1 MTHVAIPAS
10 AVPLVAALA
19 PGVVAGAALLC
30 RRMAV
35 ERLAQRSARKRFST
49 QMTIRAMHTVPA
61 APAAAP
67 APALA
72 GEAFPPVGH
81 GLLRGPAATPPGT
94 PVEGVA

>member
-19 PGVVAGAALLC
+19 PGVVAGVALLC

-49 QMTIRAMHTVPA
+49 QMTIRAMHTAPL
-61 APAAAP
+61 APATAAP
-67 APALA
+67 APAPA
-72 GEAFPPVGH
+72 GDAFPPVGH
-81 GLLRGPAATPPGT
+81 GLLRGPATPPGT
-94 PVEGVA
+94 PVEGAA